1 MATIVCT
8 SDALRNATSG
18 SSFPDCISSRSSL
31 TSSRRP
37 RYFLSSPPQFVAG
50 TKNSVE
56 ESIGEEKEIGSEWRT
71 GCWRRRR
78 RGRGRRCGLRQ
89 PGSSSSISLRRA
101 AAAAVE
107 PYSCRS
113 RGRYIFSYWRKCPS
127 CSFGF
132 EIRAGV
138 GSWPQERFFFLF
150 PSESEAR
157 WGGGDKAA
165 RSPPP
170 RPRMQL
176 PAMSCSP
183 SQSSAA
189 AAAAAYGCCQRILL
203 ASTSLPATGR
213 PARLGLKLRSTHS
226 LQLRFLVLVGLA
238 CLYISISIVLGV
250 VVTVLYAGS
259 GTEGLSARQWL
270 RLSPTATAMATR

>member
-89 PGSSSSISLRRA
+89 PGSSSSLSLRRA

-138 GSWPQERFFFLF
+138 GSWPQERFFFFYF
-150 PSESEAR
+150 PPNPKRGEEEEIRPRALHHHGRECNYPPWVAR
-157 WGGGDKAA
+157 R

-170 RPRMQL
+170 PPRRRTDAASASSSRRPPCRRRGGP
-176 PAMSCSP
+176 PASVSSFAPPTRFSCVSWFWLD
-183 SQSSAA
+183 
-189 AAAAAYGCCQRILL
+189 LL
-203 ASTSLPATGR
+203 VCI
-213 PARLGLKLRSTHS
+213 
-226 LQLRFLVLVGLA
+226 FLFPLF
-238 CLYISISIVLGV
+238 
-250 VVTVLYAGS
+250 
-259 GTEGLSARQWL
+259 
-270 RLSPTATAMATR
+270 